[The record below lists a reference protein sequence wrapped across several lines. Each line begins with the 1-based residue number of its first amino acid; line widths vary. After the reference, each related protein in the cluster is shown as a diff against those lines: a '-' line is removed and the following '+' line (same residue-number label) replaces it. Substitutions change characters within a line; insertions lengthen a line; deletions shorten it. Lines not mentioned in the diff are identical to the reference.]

1 MSQSPIR
8 HLSVPLLILSC
19 AALSGCGVEEE
30 KASNADTAEH
40 QGHNSDTAS
49 PRDTAQDTGDELPL
63 DTATDSGLE
72 DTASG
77 DTAGDR
83 RVGA

>member
-1 MSQSPIR
+1 MSQSLIR

-30 KASNADTAEH
+30 KAPNADTAGH

-49 PRDTAQDTGDELPL
+49 PRDTAQDTEAAWHDERCVN
-63 DTATDSGLE
+63 DRHHVYYE
-72 DTASG
+72 ER
-77 DTAGDR
+77 AGSNQ
-83 RVGA
+83 